1 MQIIS
6 SGRWSLNKT
15 TYIQYYFRYASNTL
29 IYQHSKVTKESVK
42 SFKRKDNELDVSRY
56 KIIKILID
64 KKEL

>member
-1 MQIIS
+1 M
-6 SGRWSLNKT
+6 
-15 TYIQYYFRYASNTL
+15 QYYFRYASNTL